1 MFDLVASILKF
12 YFALVI
18 PYRLALIGRI
28 PNDFIVHEFLFDMI
42 LLLDAILSFFTAYY
56 KDLNIVVSYSLI
68 AKNNIKK
75 FVYLDIIASFPY
87 YLSGPHLYW
96 LKIPRVFRVF
106 KMFPSILA
114 LFTFQ
119 IGSKEKA
126 AEWHKF
132 MVTLK
137 VLRFAT
143 TLMIIC
149 HSMAC
154 I

>member
-68 AKNNIKK
+68 AKNNI
-75 FVYLDIIASFPY
+75 YQ
-87 YLSGPHLYW
+87 
-96 LKIPRVFRVF
+96 
-106 KMFPSILA
+106 A
-114 LFTFQ
+114 LTCT
-119 IGSKEKA
+119 G
-126 AEWHKF
+126 
-132 MVTLK
+132 
-137 VLRFAT
+137 
-143 TLMIIC
+143 
-149 HSMAC
+149 
-154 I
+154 